1 MKDLFMQGA
10 EANGYEPTIA
20 KEIFSWIE
28 RFADYGFNKSH
39 AVAYSMI
46 SYQTAYFKANYPA
59 YFYAEL
65 LSSVIHDSTKLEK
78 YIKEAKQVGLNVLP
92 PSINKSFGK
101 FTVEEANTVRFG
113 LLGIKGFGRQALM
126 EVLDAR
132 KQQPFKDLFD
142 FTRRV
147 HLNVIT
153 QTAIESLIIV
163 GAFDYSNRNRA
174 QLLASTVQAIEQGEL
189 FHISMNK

>member
-1 MKDLFMQGA
+1 
-10 EANGYEPTIA
+10 
-20 KEIFSWIE
+20 
-28 RFADYGFNKSH
+28 
-39 AVAYSMI
+39 MI

>member
-1 MKDLFMQGA
+1 
-10 EANGYEPTIA
+10 
-20 KEIFSWIE
+20 
-28 RFADYGFNKSH
+28 
-39 AVAYSMI
+39 MI

-126 EVLDAR
+126 EVLNA
-132 KQQPFKDLFD
+132 
-142 FTRRV
+142 
-147 HLNVIT
+147 
-153 QTAIESLIIV
+153 
-163 GAFDYSNRNRA
+163 
-174 QLLASTVQAIEQGEL
+174 
-189 FHISMNK
+189 

>member
-1 MKDLFMQGA
+1 MQGA

-113 LLGIKGFGRQALM
+113 LLGIKGF
-126 EVLDAR
+126 VD
-132 KQQPFKDLFD
+132 K
-142 FTRRV
+142 
-147 HLNVIT
+147 H
-153 QTAIESLIIV
+153 
-163 GAFDYSNRNRA
+163 
-174 QLLASTVQAIEQGEL
+174 
-189 FHISMNK
+189 